1 MRPVTEY
8 LALPSEEQASYV
20 DAWRREAKTSREWQ
34 RVPAR
39 SVDVVPAQTL
49 EDLRQVER
57 ELADATDL
65 VTALTFRV
73 ASSRETGQPPGY
85 LHPAP

>member
-1 MRPVTEY
+1 MRPVEEY
-8 LALPSEEQASYV
+8 LVLPPDEQAAYL
-20 DAWRREAKTSREWQ
+20 DAWQREAKTSQDWE

-57 ELADATDL
+57 ELAEATDL
-65 VTALTFRV
+65 MTAVTFRV
-73 ASSRETGQPPGY
+73 ASSRESGKPSGY